1 MPRPI
6 WKGAIS
12 FGLVTIPVGLYTA
25 TEEKRPK
32 FNQLRGSDHSR
43 IRYRKVAESD
53 GAEVSSDEIV
63 KGYEIDKGRYVVFSE
78 EELDAALK
86 SGATGTVDVV
96 QFVKDEEID
105 PIYYQKSYYLAPE
118 KSGVKAYRILVKAL
132 EEKGMIG
139 LARVAMR
146 GKEYPA
152 TLRTDGEVVVME
164 TMFWPDEIREPA
176 FEELEEE
183 VEIREDEVKMAE
195 MIIDNLTSPFD
206 PAEWIDESRAA
217 VEELARR
224 KVEGEEIVS
233 IEAPQPTGVV
243 DLMEALKAS
252 VEATKEARKAG

>member
-12 FGLVTIPVGLYTA
+12 FGLVTIPVGLYSA

-32 FNQLRGSDHSR
+32 FNQLRKSDGSR
-43 IRYRKVAESD
+43 IRYRKVAEAD
-53 GAEVSSDEIV
+53 GAEVASDEIV
-63 KGYEIDKGRYVVFSE
+63 KGYEIDKGRYVVFDDD
-78 EELDAALK
+78 ELQAALR
-86 SGATGTVDVV
+86 SGTTGAVDVV
-96 QFVKDEEID
+96 QFVRDEEID

-118 KSGVKAYRILVKAL
+118 KTGAKAYRILVQAL
-132 EEKGMIG
+132 DEKGMVG

-146 GKEYPA
+146 GREYPA
-152 TLRTDGEVVVME
+152 TLRTDGEVLVLE

-176 FEELEEE
+176 FEEIAEE
-183 VEIREDEVKMAE
+183 VEVRPDEVKMAE

-206 PAEWIDESRAA
+206 PAAWVDESRAA

-224 KVEGEEIVS
+224 KMEGEEIVTT
-233 IEAPQPTGVV
+233 EAPQPTGVV

-252 VEATKEARKAG
+252 VEATKAARKAG